1 MVVDWLVMPWFFV
14 LFSVCIAL
22 WAYVSVMKIPLV
34 KKKKKK
40 EGKGML
46 NKKSKGQVTVVGNNI
61 NQAATKTNTKTN
73 RFLLSSEKVTRHH

>member
-34 KKKKKK
+34 QKKKKKK
-40 EGKGML
+40 EENGML
-46 NKKSKGQVTVVGNNI
+46 KKKSKGQVTVVGNNI
-61 NQAATKTNTKTN
+61 NQAATKTN
-73 RFLLSSEKVTRHH
+73 RFLLSNEKVTRHH